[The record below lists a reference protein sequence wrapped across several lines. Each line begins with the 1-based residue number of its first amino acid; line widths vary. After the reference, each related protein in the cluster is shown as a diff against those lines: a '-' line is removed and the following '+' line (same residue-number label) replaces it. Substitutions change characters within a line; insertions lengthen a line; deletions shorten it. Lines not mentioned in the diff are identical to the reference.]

1 MNEVIEVN
9 KIRVK
14 KGIKFLTD
22 EELWS
27 KFIAEG
33 LEELKDEFGKL
44 KLMEIPVFI
53 NDSEVNRT
61 FFGDKY
67 EVVKN
72 KKIIIN
78 QNSTIMLFGLF
89 GKKIYF
95 NINIGNFITLYFNDM
110 IEVNII
116 NEKVSKKI
124 IDEKNKWKKYKKK
137 YKDDI
142 NLQNRVKNQIN
153 QYIEKDKYRFN
164 GENYSNKIYDINKGS
179 WDLYEVLDK
188 NNVLICHDKNEK
200 YEEVMLDSPI
210 YARNPKQDIVKSGV
224 VGIDFGTR
232 STVVASYRDD
242 NQGINKSK
250 AVLIRIS
257 GNSDGIGRSENY
269 ENLTI
274 IHFDDIEN
282 FMSEYNSKSGRPN
295 TLYEDI
301 QVSLEAY
308 NEFKK
313 MNSDDYDIYEFMTD
327 LKQWAASK
335 NINKKIEDSSGNQYT
350 IKGYMELCD
359 NDFDP
364 IEIYAYYI
372 GCRVNDM
379 ARNSIYLEYYLSF
392 PVTYEES
399 VKNRI
404 LKSFEKGIKKS
415 LPESILKNKEIMKNF
430 KISFGASEPASYA
443 IAAFKKFCIEP
454 DINNEIGYSVF
465 DFGGGTTDFS
475 YGIYREKENSRK
487 YDYEIRELES
497 GGDKYLGGE
506 NLLSLVA
513 FDLFVQN
520 KEKLVKNGYKIELPK
535 NKGNETGFEAF
546 TDDTY
551 EAEYNMKS
559 LMESMR
565 NYWEGNLE
573 KEDID
578 KGKISVH
585 LNKGAFEI
593 EIIELDVDYDRLD
606 DLLRERIYKGVSS
619 FVNKFEKIFKNKK
632 LKTNY
637 VFLAGNSSKS
647 RFVEELFA
655 QEMDK
660 EMKKKY
666 NIIIK
671 DARAIE
677 EESEIIGLNAK
688 TAVAYGL
695 TELRE
700 GNGEV
705 EYIKYEGANNE
716 EINFK
721 YCIGYSKKK
730 RLVPI
735 IDFYTKYNN
744 WIKYDDISKNERIEI
759 LYSDNV
765 KAEGKEFSAE
775 ECSRIRII
783 NNGNSGELYIRLK
796 SPDTI
801 EYVICEGIKKIDKKN
816 IITESLK

>member
-9 KIRVK
+9 KVRVK

-33 LEELKDEFGKL
+33 LRELKDEFGKL

-153 QYIEKDKYRFN
+153 QYIEKDKHRFN

-179 WDLYEVLDK
+179 WDLYEALDK
-188 NNVLICHDKNEK
+188 NNVLMCHDKNEE
-200 YEEVMLDSPI
+200 YEEVMLDSSI
-210 YARNPKQDIVKSGV
+210 YARNPEQDIVKSGV

-274 IHFDDIEN
+274 MHFDDIEN

-350 IKGYMELCD
+350 IKGYMELDD

-487 YDYEIRELES
+487 YDYEI
-497 GGDKYLGGE
+497 
-506 NLLSLVA
+506 
-513 FDLFVQN
+513 
-520 KEKLVKNGYKIELPK
+520 
-535 NKGNETGFEAF
+535 
-546 TDDTY
+546 
-551 EAEYNMKS
+551 
-559 LMESMR
+559 
-565 NYWEGNLE
+565 
-573 KEDID
+573 
-578 KGKISVH
+578 
-585 LNKGAFEI
+585 
-593 EIIELDVDYDRLD
+593 
-606 DLLRERIYKGVSS
+606 
-619 FVNKFEKIFKNKK
+619 
-632 LKTNY
+632 
-637 VFLAGNSSKS
+637 
-647 RFVEELFA
+647 
-655 QEMDK
+655 
-660 EMKKKY
+660 
-666 NIIIK
+666 
-671 DARAIE
+671 
-677 EESEIIGLNAK
+677 
-688 TAVAYGL
+688 
-695 TELRE
+695 
-700 GNGEV
+700 
-705 EYIKYEGANNE
+705 
-716 EINFK
+716 
-721 YCIGYSKKK
+721 
-730 RLVPI
+730 
-735 IDFYTKYNN
+735 
-744 WIKYDDISKNERIEI
+744 
-759 LYSDNV
+759 
-765 KAEGKEFSAE
+765 
-775 ECSRIRII
+775 
-783 NNGNSGELYIRLK
+783 
-796 SPDTI
+796 
-801 EYVICEGIKKIDKKN
+801 
-816 IITESLK
+816 